1 MVGVSEESTAES
13 SQCALCSAPA
23 KHKHAITGELACCG
37 HASNDID
44 AKPIEDG
51 HECETYRT
59 IEQHTRSSK
68 LECEHRDNPNPPTGD
83 LVPCHEDAEW
93 EITTSHFPGE
103 PTDPEHPG
111 APTKTRYCDEH
122 FLRRLREV
130 L

>member
-1 MVGVSEESTAES
+1 MAGRGEGATP
-13 SQCALCSAPA
+13 QCALCDREA
-23 KHKHAITGELACCG
+23 KHKHAVTGELTCCG

-51 HECETYRT
+51 HECEEYRT

-68 LECEHRDNPNPPTGD
+68 QECEHRENPNPPTGD
-83 LVPCHEDAEW
+83 LVPCHVDAEW
-93 EITTSHFPGE
+93 EITTEYAADGPG
-103 PTDPEHPG
+103 G

-122 FLRRLREV
+122 FLERLREV